1 MTVTR
6 NGFPGSSSSLTS
18 PLGVLCFYAGCRAGV
33 VKHRA
38 ALDCVVHTNVKWD
51 GSYQIPGEHRG
62 CIGGGDLGA
71 QEFQLLLLR
80 RSEYG
85 VKLWVLLK
93 PGKTQ
98 SALLP
103 LPQALLLLGMKEELS
118 YQKATGCSP

>member
-1 MTVTR
+1 MA
-6 NGFPGSSSSLTS
+6 SLAAHLVS
-18 PLGVLCFYAGCRAGV
+18 HPRWVFSVFYAGCQACV

-38 ALDCVVHTNVKWD
+38 AFDCVVHTNVKWD

-62 CIGGGDLGA
+62 CIGGWDLGA

-80 RSEYG
+80 RREYG

-118 YQKATGCSP
+118 YQKATGCGA